1 MKLNQFHNSKNQFQ
15 GEAKKVLCVCS
26 AGLLRSPTT
35 ANVLHKEF
43 GYNTRAV
50 GVDTGHALIPIT
62 NVLCYWADEIVVME
76 YDHKNKVEQMLR
88 DMAWGNDKKIICLN
102 IPDEYAYMDKALQN
116 MIYNEYKTYLN
127 NNETESKT

>member
-1 MKLNQFHNSKNQFQ
+1 MSLNQFHNSKNQFQ
-15 GEAKKVLCVCS
+15 GETKKVLCVCS
-26 AGLLRSPTT
+26 AGLLRSPTA

-76 YDHKNKVEQMLR
+76 YDHQNKVEYFLK
-88 DMAWGNDKKIICLN
+88 DFTWVKDKEIICLN
-102 IPDEYAYMDKALQN
+102 IPDNYEYMNQALQN
-116 MIYNEYKTYLN
+116 IIYNEYKSYLTN
-127 NNETESKT
+127 KS